1 MCCVILTLTY
11 FRVEPPESIWTPC
24 NLLVLILILSE
35 CKQAELSADFLSD
48 FANFMSVLYFSA
60 CARPSGILY
69 YIFLLVERDLVFCV
83 IYFPDFL
90 FILCCIISTLL
101 SFQKIISSCLK
112 LSLMYALFTCGI
124 LCYIFLRLK
133 RAWYFETFG
142 YIFSAC
148 VVFVMYACYY
158 KRQKNPLKNK
168 KIFVVFFRGWNDIW
182 YFVLY
187 DSACGTHFGILCYM
201 FPRVECALVFCVIY
215 FRMWNVL
222 WYFLL
227 YFLHVERSLVFFLL
241 FLCVWNAFWYCVLY
255 IIACG
260 TRSVFCAVFFHVWN
274 TLWYCGFTCYIFPR
288 VERSLVFCVIY
299 FLAFLFI
306 LCWIIPTLISPKSF
320 FSARLKL
327 NFIYALW

>member
-90 FILCCIISTLL
+90 FILCCIIPTLISL
-101 SFQKIISSCLK
+101 SLFFFSACLK
-112 LSLMYALFTCGI
+112 LSLIYALFTCGI

-142 YIFSAC
+142 YIFYAC
-148 VVFVMYACYY
+148 VVFVMYTCYY
-158 KRQKNPLKNK
+158 KRQKTLWKTRK
-168 KIFVVFFRGWNDIW
+168 YLL
-182 YFVLY
+182 YFSVG
-187 DSACGTHFGILCYM
+187 GTISDILCYM
-201 FPRVECALVFCVIY
+201 IPHVERTLVYCVIC
-215 FRMWNVL
+215 FHVWNVL
-222 WYFLL
+222 WYFVL
-227 YFLHVERSLVFFLL
+227 YISACGMCSGIFCYIFYMWNALWYFFFYFYACGMRSGIVCYILLHVERALFF
-241 FLCVWNAFWYCVLY
+241 VLY
-255 IIACG
+255 FSTCG
-260 TRSVFCAVFFHVWN
+260 IRSGIVDLRVIFFHVWN
-274 TLWYCGFTCYIFPR
+274 ALWYFVLYIFLLF
-288 VERSLVFCVIY
+288 SSFCVELY
-299 FLAFLFI
+299 LPWFPLKVSFLPV
-306 LCWIIPTLISPKSF
+306 W
-320 FSARLKL
+320 
-327 NFIYALW
+327 N

>member
-90 FILCCIISTLL
+90 FILCCIIPTLISL
-101 SFQKIISSCLK
+101 SLFFFSACLK
-112 LSLMYALFTCGI
+112 LSLIYALFTCGI

-148 VVFVMYACYY
+148 VVFVMYTCYY
-158 KRQKNPLKNK
+158 KDK
-168 KIFVVFFRGWNDIW
+168 KTSEKQENICCIFPWVERYLIFCVIWFRMWNALW
-182 YFVLY
+182 YIVLY
-187 DSACGTHFGILCYM
+187 VSTCGMCSGILCYI
-201 FPRVECALVFCVIY
+201 FPHVECALVFFVIFSTCGTLSGIFSFIFMRVECVLVLCVIY
-215 FRMWNVL
+215 YCMWNAL
-222 WYFLL
+222 C
-227 YFLHVERSLVFFLL
+227 
-241 FLCVWNAFWYCVLY
+241 FLCC
-255 IIACG
+255 
-260 TRSVFCAVFFHVWN
+260 
-274 TLWYCGFTCYIFPR
+274 IFPR
-288 VERSLVFCVIY
+288 VEYALVLWIY
-299 FLAFLFI
+299 VLYFSTCGTLFGI
-306 LCWIIPTLISPKSF
+306 LCYI
-320 FSARLKL
+320 FSCFSLHFVL
-327 NFIYALW
+327 NYTYLDFP